1 MIDKKTIAMFEEQQI
16 RRIWNEDERYF
27 VLEDIILALVNSN
40 DPKQYIKKMRQRDP
54 ELQKGWVQFV
64 PTLKVLTTP
73 QSLWASR
80 KSTIQRLKKM
90 LISIAIIKEI
100 VNVWMLDTIMV
111 IGRKTVSD
119 FYVCYGEENE
129 SFYCR

>member
-16 RRIWNEDERYF
+16 RRIWYEDERYF

-64 PTLKVLTTP
+64 PTLKVPT
-73 QSLWASR
+73 S
-80 KSTIQRLKKM
+80 
-90 LISIAIIKEI
+90 
-100 VNVWMLDTIMV
+100 
-111 IGRKTVSD
+111 
-119 FYVCYGEENE
+119 
-129 SFYCR
+129 

>member
-73 QSLWASR
+73 QSL
-80 KSTIQRLKKM
+80 
-90 LISIAIIKEI
+90 
-100 VNVWMLDTIMV
+100 
-111 IGRKTVSD
+111 
-119 FYVCYGEENE
+119 
-129 SFYCR
+129 

>member
-64 PTLKVLTTP
+64 PTLKVPT
-73 QSLWASR
+73 S
-80 KSTIQRLKKM
+80 
-90 LISIAIIKEI
+90 
-100 VNVWMLDTIMV
+100 
-111 IGRKTVSD
+111 
-119 FYVCYGEENE
+119 
-129 SFYCR
+129 